1 LSLIQCKKCCEQVR
15 ELHTVLYDE
24 NFDMVFVTET
34 WLHTD
39 VSSGLLDPKSKYVIL
54 RKDRNGKGGGVCA
67 FVKRNINVM
76 TIDISTAFSILEVLC
91 FDVIFSSRDNLRFF
105 VVYRPPYC
113 GDVANH
119 YLQILINRFTQFA
132 TNSKTNIIVGDF
144 NCPGIN
150 WNSFTSTNDIVS
162 NSLLKY
168 MVESG
173 FQQFVNC

>member
-1 LSLIQCKKCCEQVR
+1 
-15 ELHTVLYDE
+15 
-24 NFDMVFVTET
+24 MVFVTET

-113 GDVANH
+113 GVACDACVALRRKPAFTRSTTFADGDDGLRPVSSLTQATQRTQRKVLAVSYTH
-119 YLQILINRFTQFA
+119 LTLPTILR
-132 TNSKTNIIVGDF
+132 V
-144 NCPGIN
+144 
-150 WNSFTSTNDIVS
+150 
-162 NSLLKY
+162 
-168 MVESG
+168 
-173 FQQFVNC
+173 